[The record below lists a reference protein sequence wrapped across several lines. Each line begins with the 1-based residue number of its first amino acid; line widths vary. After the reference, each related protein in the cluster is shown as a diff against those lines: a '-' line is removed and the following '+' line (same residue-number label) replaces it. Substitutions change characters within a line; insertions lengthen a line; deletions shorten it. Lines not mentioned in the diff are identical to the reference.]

1 MLKYIRILLIT
12 LFVLALAGSVGLYFY
27 TYTHEDV
34 KPPAFRL
41 NEELIEISVKEPKE
55 VLLEGVS
62 AYDNVDGDLTDKIR
76 IKEISQFTEGTDA
89 NVTYIVFDRSSNYAT
104 CTRTVRYSDY
114 MPPRFVLT
122 KPMSCFQGETINYL
136 ERIQVNDVID
146 GNISGKLKLVETTT
160 SSSIPGTYSAI
171 VSVTNSMGDTV
182 ELPLTVQVLDKSV
195 SRPTVTLKR
204 YLAYVKQGDKPL
216 YRDFVASVT
225 DPMDTSEVRIPP
237 TNVIMNTAGVNTSR
251 PGVYEAYY
259 YYTGLSGEVATAILT
274 VIVE

>member
-1 MLKYIRILLIT
+1 MLKYVRILLVT

-27 TYTHEDV
+27 NYTHEDV
-34 KPPAFRL
+34 KPPAFRIS
-41 NEELIEISVKEPKE
+41 EELIEISVKDPKE

-62 AYDNVDGDLTDKIR
+62 AYDNVDGDLTGKIR
-76 IKEISQFTEGTDA
+76 IKEVSQFTEGTDA
-89 NVTYIVFDRSSNYAT
+89 TVTYIVFDRASNYAT
-104 CTRTVRYSDY
+104 SSRTIRYTDY
-114 MPPRFVLT
+114 VHPRFTLA

-136 ERIQVNDVID
+136 ERIQVSDVID

-160 SSSIPGTYSAI
+160 SSSIPGTYSAT

-225 DPMDTSEVRIPP
+225 DPMDNSGVRIPP
-237 TNVIMNTAGVNTSR
+237 TNVIMNSAGVDSSK

>member
-1 MLKYIRILLIT
+1 MLKYVRILLIT
-12 LFVLALAGSVGLYFY
+12 LFILALAGSVGLYFY
-27 TYTHEDV
+27 NYTHEDV

-41 NEELIEISVKEPKE
+41 SEDLIEVSVEDPKE

-62 AYDNVDGDLTDKIR
+62 AYDNVDGDLTGKIR

-104 CTRTVRYSDY
+104 ATRTVRYTDY
-114 MPPRFVLT
+114 IPPRFELT

-136 ERIQVNDVID
+136 ERIRVIDVID

-160 SSSIPGTYSAI
+160 SSSIPGTYSAT
-171 VSVTNSMGDTV
+171 VSVTNSMGDTA

-195 SRPTVTLKR
+195 SRPTITLKR
-204 YLAYVKQGDKPL
+204 NLVYVKQGSKPL
-216 YRDFVASVT
+216 YRDFVGSVS
-225 DPMDTSEVRIPP
+225 DPMDNSGIRIPP
-237 TNVIMNTAGVNTSR
+237 TYAIMNTAGVDTST

-259 YYTGLSGEVATAILT
+259 YYTGLSGEVANAILT